1 MDIHDWEMGKPQTKQ
16 DITSE
21 KPLVSLPKT
30 GNQMSHKGKTN
41 RDTKTKKPNFFQHKN
56 KKSIKEIAKNPK
68 PKIPTSPS
76 LNGIDS

>member
-1 MDIHDWEMGKPQTKQ
+1 MKIHDWEMGKPQTKQ

-30 GNQMSHKGKTN
+30 GNQMPHKGKTD
-41 RDTKTKKPNFFQHKN
+41 RDTKTKKPNFFSTKTKN
-56 KKSIKEIAKNPK
+56 SIKEIAKITR
-68 PKIPTSPS
+68 PKISTSPS